1 MLRPARQRAP
11 VTREV
16 AVRVQR
22 RVRGKERSGHETFAG
37 FGPARAPFLRSRARL
52 NGVLRPH
59 VRLVLV
65 PRRLTGLLLLLRS
78 SLRDVLLVVRRD
90 ALRPLEQPV
99 AHGAPLVPPG
109 RSGERARDFLLA
121 RPRFFLARRRFPPR
135 RRSSPRASARERLAA
150 GAAATF
156 GRRRARDRAF
166 RDAAIR
172 DRRLRRPGTPEPPS
186 LRVSS
191 TLGRLPGRFLFF
203 FFRRLRSP
211 RDFFPGRQP
220 RVRPGARGGG
230 RGDTGH
236 GPPCAPSSP
245 PSFLAQTCRTSPSRS
260 TSADETAYPSS
271 LSVTAVASH
280 ARPRSATIASAS
292 GARGAERE
300 RAGGRYHTQRFSG
313 ARRSTGIRRA
323 SMLRRRR
330 AAFPRSASFP
340 RSAGKWGVDG
350 DAVVG
355 IVCVRYP

>member
-1 MLRPARQRAP
+1 MPCAPLNSQSHTGHRSCLPGGAGSAREISSRSPAFFFGASAFPSAAP
-11 VTREV
+11 KL
-16 AVRVQR
+16 A
-22 RVRGKERSGHETFAG
+22 
-37 FGPARAPFLRSRARL
+37 ARFRARL
-52 NGVLRPH
+52 SALR
-59 VRLVLV
+59 RAL
-65 PRRLTGLLLLLRS
+65 RLRS
-78 SLRDVLLVVRRD
+78 G
-90 ALRPLEQPV
+90 
-99 AHGAPLVPPG
+99 GAERAIA
-109 RSGERARDFLLA
+109 RSGTRRSAIAVSGVPE
-121 RPRFFLARRRFPPR
+121 PPNRRRFASPRLSVSRDASSFFFSDVSDPPAI
-135 RRSSPRASARERLAA
+135 SSPAASRAYGRAPG
-150 GAAATF
+150 GAVA
-156 GRRRARDRAF
+156 
-166 RDAAIR
+166 
-172 DRRLRRPGTPEPPS
+172 
-186 LRVSS
+186 
-191 TLGRLPGRFLFF
+191 
-203 FFRRLRSP
+203 
-211 RDFFPGRQP
+211 
-220 RVRPGARGGG
+220 
-230 RGDTGH
+230 GDTGH